1 MPTKAAGTE
10 DDGRPRTTFLPDV
23 KVIYMLYSPLFNISS
38 PEKER
43 GKTEK
48 E

>member
-1 MPTKAAGTE
+1 MPSKAAGTE
-10 DDGRPRTTFLPDV
+10 DVGRPRTPFSPDV
-23 KVIYMLYSPLFNISS
+23 KVIYMLYSLLFNISA